1 MNKMMDNIKQ
11 MFEQVKS
18 LVTPTVK
25 DQAKEIAALAD
36 QATKEAAKVAKKLA
50 KEAKQAVKEAKK
62 QAQLEKK
69 AAKAALAAKI
79 KQEEDLLL
87 EQCK

>member
-1 MNKMMDNIKQ
+1 MTSDFSDFNPPVESPQMNKMMDNIKQ

-36 QATKEAAKVAKKLA
+36 
-50 KEAKQAVKEAKK
+50 
-62 QAQLEKK
+62 
-69 AAKAALAAKI
+69 
-79 KQEEDLLL
+79 
-87 EQCK
+87 